1 MATKKTTNK
10 AVETKE
16 VKAIETKKVAK
27 NEEKK
32 NVCISIE
39 EVSAMYDAAGIQ
51 CKNPEAKGN
60 YRIMKGGSSL
70 NIKPTKGYYIY
81 STDDDFEMVSQS
93 KLSNKDLVVEK
104 GTNSTDSKRP
114 NTIICTTVDT
124 LKDVLAVFAKNPL
137 NQKVTETAIAVK

>member
-1 MATKKTTNK
+1 MAKTTKTTK

-39 EVSAMYDAAGIQ
+39 EVSAMYAEAGIQ
-51 CKNPEAKGN
+51 CKNPGAKGN

-81 STDDDFEMVSQS
+81 TSEDDFEMISQS
-93 KLSNKDLVVEK
+93 KLTNKDLVVEK
-104 GTNSTDSKRP
+104 GTNSQDSKRP
-114 NTIICTTVDT
+114 NTVICTTVET
-124 LKDVLAVFAKNPL
+124 LKDVLAVYAKNPL
-137 NQKVTETAIAVK
+137 NQIVTEAALTAK

>member
-10 AVETKE
+10 AVET
-16 VKAIETKKVAK
+16 KAIETKKVAK

-39 EVSAMYDAAGIQ
+39 EVSAMYDEAGIQ
-51 CKNPEAKGN
+51 CKNPNAKGN

-81 STDDDFEMVSQS
+81 STDDDYEMISQS

-137 NQKVTETAIAVK
+137 NQIVTETAPTVQ

>member
-1 MATKKTTNK
+1 MAKTTTKTNK
-10 AVETKE
+10 AVET
-16 VKAIETKKVAK
+16 KAIETKKVAK

-32 NVCISIE
+32 NVCVSIE
-39 EVSAMYDAAGIQ
+39 EVSAMYVEAGIQ
-51 CKNPEAKGN
+51 CKNPNAKGN

-81 STDDDFEMVSQS
+81 STDDDFEMVSHS

-137 NQKVTETAIAVK
+137 NQIVTEAALTAK

>member
-32 NVCISIE
+32 NVCITIE

-51 CKNPEAKGN
+51 CKNPNAKGN

-137 NQKVTETAIAVK
+137 NQIVTETAPSVQ

>member
-1 MATKKTTNK
+1 MATKKTTTK

-32 NVCISIE
+32 NVCITIE
-39 EVSAMYDAAGIQ
+39 EVSAMYTEAGIS
-51 CKNPEAKGN
+51 CKNPKAKGN

-81 STDDDFEMVSQS
+81 STNDDYANIASSGLKRE
-93 KLSNKDLVVEK
+93 DLVIEE
-104 GTNSTDSKRP
+104 GTNAQDNTRP
-114 NTIICTTVDT
+114 NTIICKTVET
-124 LKDVLAVFAKNPL
+124 LRELLAVYAKNPL
-137 NQKVTETAIAVK
+137 NQIVTDTAIAVK

>member
-39 EVSAMYDAAGIQ
+39 EVSAMYDEAGIQ

-81 STDDDFEMVSQS
+81 STDDDFTTIVGASVKAE
-93 KLSNKDLVVEK
+93 DLVCEK
-104 GTNSTDSKRP
+104 GTNSQDDKRP
-114 NTIICTTVDT
+114 NTVICKTVET
-124 LKDVLAVFAKNPL
+124 LKELLALYAKNPL
-137 NQKVTETAIAVK
+137 NQKVTETAVAVK

>member
-1 MATKKTTNK
+1 MAKTTTKK
-10 AVETKE
+10 AVET
-16 VKAIETKKVAK
+16 KAIETKKVAK

-32 NVCISIE
+32 NVCITIE
-39 EVSAMYDAAGIQ
+39 EVSAMYDEAGIQ

-81 STDDDFEMVSQS
+81 STDDDYEMISQS

-137 NQKVTETAIAVK
+137 NQKVTETAPTVQ

>member
-10 AVETKE
+10 AVET
-16 VKAIETKKVAK
+16 KAIETKKVAK

-32 NVCISIE
+32 NVCVTIE
-39 EVSAMYDAAGIQ
+39 EVSAMYVEAGIQ
-51 CKNPEAKGN
+51 CKNPGAKGN

-81 STDDDFEMVSQS
+81 STDDDFEMISQS

-137 NQKVTETAIAVK
+137 NQIVTEAALTAK

>member
-1 MATKKTTNK
+1 MAKTTTKTNK
-10 AVETKE
+10 AVET
-16 VKAIETKKVAK
+16 KAIETKKVAK

-51 CKNPEAKGN
+51 CKNPNAKGN

-137 NQKVTETAIAVK
+137 NQIVTETAPTVQ

>member
-16 VKAIETKKVAK
+16 VKAIETKQVAK

-39 EVSAMYDAAGIQ
+39 EVSAMYDEAGIQ

-81 STDDDFEMVSQS
+81 STDDDYEMVSQS

-137 NQKVTETAIAVK
+137 NQKVTETAVAVK

>member
-10 AVETKE
+10 EVETKE

-32 NVCISIE
+32 NVCITIE

-51 CKNPEAKGN
+51 CKNPNAKGN

-81 STDDDFEMVSQS
+81 STDDDYEMVSQS

-137 NQKVTETAIAVK
+137 NQIVTETAPTVQ